1 MVNRR
6 KVLAMVLAALFV
18 FTLIPST
25 AVVNANNAPIT
36 VTVDG
41 QRVTFTDQEPVIV
54 DGRTLVP
61 VRGVFEQLG
70 FEVTW
75 ETYAPRTATLTSDD
89 FVVNVTVGSATFTTN
104 GVEHLLDVPAQ
115 IIDGRTMLPIRHVA
129 QSIGLYVGWNQA
141 RSSVVIRT
149 YEADLTGSINPE
161 FIPGALAN
169 QIAPPAPG
177 EQFAIMHTN
186 FGEIHLRLF
195 PDKAPLAVE
204 NFVTHAGNGFFDGLI
219 FHRVIENFM
228 IQGGDPLGTGM
239 GGESIWGRPFGD
251 ELSPN
256 LRHIRG
262 ALSMANAGPGTNG
275 SQFFIVQS
283 SSLDPSFVPHFE
295 GIMELI
301 DETSEEDENYTWGE
315 LYATEFEFVAHYLEH
330 GGTPHLDA
338 GHTVFGQ
345 VFRGIEVVDAIAA
358 TATDAADRPLAD
370 VIIERIE
377 IVTMD

>member
-1 MVNRR
+1 MRR
-6 KVLAMVLAALFV
+6 FLTALLLALVIVLGVASPAALQASEV
-18 FTLIPST
+18 G
-25 AVVNANNAPIT
+25 VVIDNVQVDFEGQSPI
-36 VTVDG
+36 
-41 QRVTFTDQEPVIV
+41 ILY
-54 DGRTLVP
+54 GRTLVP
-61 VRGVFEQLG
+61 VRGVFEHLG
-70 FEVTW
+70 FDVDWDQDAQTV
-75 ETYAPRTATLTSDD
+75 TLTNEDYT
-89 FVVNVTVGSATFTTN
+89 VVITIDSPIFRTN

-129 QSIGLYVGWNQA
+129 ESVGLYVGWNQA

-149 YEADLTGSINPE
+149 YEPDLTGSVNQE
-161 FIPGALAN
+161 FIPDALAN
-169 QIAPPAPG
+169 QIAPPASG
-177 EQFAIMHTN
+177 EQFAIIHTN

-204 NFVTHAGNGFFDGLI
+204 NFVTHARDGFFDGI
-219 FHRVIENFM
+219 MFHRVIENFM
-228 IQGGDPLGTGM
+228 LQSGDPTGTGM

-275 SQFFIVQS
+275 SQFFIVQNN
-283 SSLDPSFVPHFE
+283 SLDPSFVQHFQE
-295 GIMELI
+295 IMGVINEHPE
-301 DETSEEDENYTWGE
+301 DDENNTWGE
-315 LYATEFEFVAHYLEH
+315 LYPSEFEFVAHYLEH

-345 VFRGIEVVDAIAA
+345 VFRGMDVVDAIAA
-358 TATDAADRPLAD
+358 TPTDMADRPVNN

-377 IVTMD
+377 IVTMN